1 MPTRPAQNKRGAQAH
16 GIGRSKGGLTTK
28 IHACV
33 DALGNPLRIEI
44 SPGQVHDSLFAEA
57 LLAGLDAADYV
68 IADCAYD
75 ADRIRVVIAEQLGA
89 EAVIPSNPSR
99 AGAIPMDEE
108 LYKERHLIECFFNK
122 IKRYRRIALRCE
134 KTLASFRAFV
144 MIACTM
150 VWLA

>member
-1 MPTRPAQNKRGAQAH
+1 M
-16 GIGRSKGGLTTK
+16 TTK
-28 IHACV
+28 IHASV

-44 SPGQVHDSLFAEA
+44 SAGQVHDSLFAEA
-57 LLAGLDAADYV
+57 LLEGFDAADYV

-75 ADRIRVVIAEQLGA
+75 ADRIRAIISEKLGA

-108 LYKERHLIECFFNK
+108 LYKARHLVECFFNK

-134 KTLASFRAFV
+134 KTITSFRAFV
-144 MIACTM
+144 MIACAMT
-150 VWLA
+150 WLA

>member
-1 MPTRPAQNKRGAQAH
+1 
-16 GIGRSKGGLTTK
+16 
-28 IHACV
+28 V

-44 SPGQVHDSLFAEA
+44 SPGQAHDSLFAEV
-57 LLAGLDAADYV
+57 LLEGFDAASFV

-75 ADRIRVVIAEQLGA
+75 ADRIRLFISEKLTAQ
-89 EAVIPSNPSR
+89 AVIPSNPSR
-99 AGAIPMDEE
+99 AGVIHMDGE

-134 KTLASFRAFV
+134 KTLSSFRAFV
-144 MIACTM
+144 SIACAM